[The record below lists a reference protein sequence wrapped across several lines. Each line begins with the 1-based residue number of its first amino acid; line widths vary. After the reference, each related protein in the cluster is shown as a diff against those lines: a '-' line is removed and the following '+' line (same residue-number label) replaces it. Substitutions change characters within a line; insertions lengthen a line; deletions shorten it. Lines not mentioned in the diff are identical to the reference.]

1 VDIVYKKIG
10 KKARARPS
18 KTGVSLNPWRKYA
31 TIVEKVIKRNGSI
44 LKQFLNLFP
53 LLI

>member
-1 VDIVYKKIG
+1 MRKM
-10 KKARARPS
+10 ARAVPA
-18 KTGVSLNPWRKYA
+18 KTTTLVSLNPWRNCV
-31 TIVEKVIKRNGSI
+31 TMVEKVTIQKESI

>member
-1 VDIVYKKIG
+1 MRKM
-10 KKARARPS
+10 ARASPA
-18 KTGVSLNPWRKYA
+18 KTTAPVSLNPWKNCV
-31 TIVEKVIKRNGSI
+31 TMVEKVTIQKESI